1 MCEESYISYDIQII
15 YYEFSIKQGMNMV
28 DETDKKIIEKLE
40 ENSRRAFTDIAD
52 DLGISE
58 ATVRNRVK
66 ALEEKGIIK
75 KYTIEMDPSGL
86 GYDTVAIIGI
96 DIEPENLLEVSNMLS
111 EFDRVKFVATSA
123 GDHMIM
129 FEAWAENNEDLGK
142 FISEEIGEIE
152 GVKNICPAIILEKVK
167 Y

>member
-1 MCEESYISYDIQII
+1 
-15 YYEFSIKQGMNMV
+15 MV
-28 DETDKKIIEKLE
+28 DDVDRKILEILE
-40 ENSRRAFTDIAD
+40 EDSRRAFTDIAD
-52 DLGISE
+52 HLNVSE
-58 ATVRNRVK
+58 ATIRNRVR
-66 ALEEKGIIK
+66 AMEEKGVIK
-75 KYTIEMDPSGL
+75 KYTIEVEPSEL

-96 DIEPENLLEVSNMLS
+96 DIEPENLLEVSNILS
-111 EFDRVKFVATSA
+111 DYERVKFVATSA

-129 FEAWAENNEDLGK
+129 FEVWAEGNKDLGK